1 MNAIIALCH
10 FCEYHGPSVLFCTQ
24 AFHCE
29 AHDLLKGT
37 LHTSPSECGACMKR
51 KFTRF
56 APDVIPGSSGSA
68 QESWASSRS
77 SQCEAC
83 KSLDHTHAGFISIDH
98 EAHVSYYSNR
108 SPEQPEL
115 YSVVRQACVR
125 SLSCEVCPGREGPMF
140 FGEESSGY
148 VFTHTFFL
156 KDTQSRGFQRW
167 YSIIAVMKDRIYLVN
182 SWPFLVSNFRELIDE
197 LQAKANAVYDIE
209 LAESVQKGQHI
220 QPSANGA
227 FPLDTFRRQRGGNKT
242 YRGIADLLR
251 DKDLFA
257 TLHQRFSWMLKACGN
272 RITEKLLEGP
282 PKEEPLTDLEV
293 QHDDDEPQE
302 SSDTAML
309 ADTEGGGTSGP
320 VFRSL
325 RHILKVLGSH
335 KFHLLAFHVIQG
347 NQVIVR
353 GENRKTVESI
363 LNCLKV
369 LIPSGCC
376 SCVPYTTEYKDSY
389 ACNFLGLAPAVEI
402 PSHILSSDLFVLVDI
417 VSPQGQPDASV
428 EAMNQQEQRGE
439 MDEFQGYGFVVCG
452 KENTMDPSILQKVE
466 EALENENL
474 SDAVFD
480 QLLICLKEEW
490 MDKVKVIF
498 KFARRSGQTT
508 REEKEKLLQILGAKP
523 EDEIVLKFWMKAL
536 NKQYRSHLLTC
547 SSTGSNT

>member
-10 FCEYHGPSVLFCTQ
+10 FCEFHGPSVLFCTQ

-29 AHDLLKGT
+29 AHDPLKET
-37 LHTSPSECGACMKR
+37 NTSVLECGACTKR
-51 KFTRF
+51 NFTRF
-56 APDVIPGSSGSA
+56 GSDTPGSSTQGSRDV
-68 QESWASSRS
+68 WASSRS

-83 KSLDHTHAGFISIDH
+83 KSLDHTHAGYISIDH
-98 EAHVSYYSNR
+98 EAHISYYSNR

-140 FGEESSGY
+140 FGEETSGY

-156 KDTQSRGFQRW
+156 KDSQSRGFQRW

-197 LQAKANAVYDIE
+197 LQAKANAVYE
-209 LAESVQKGQHI
+209 TEHAASVQKGQHI
-220 QPSANGA
+220 QPSANG
-227 FPLDTFRRQRGGNKT
+227 FLQPPDIFRRQRGGNKT
-242 YRGIADLLR
+242 YRGIADILG

-282 PKEEPLTDLEV
+282 PREELLTDLEA
-293 QHDDDEPQE
+293 QFEDDDLQE
-302 SSDTAML
+302 TSDTEKE
-309 ADTEGGGTSGP
+309 TESQEGGMIGP
-320 VFRSL
+320 IFTSL
-325 RHILKVLGSH
+325 RHILKVLGGH

-353 GENRKTVESI
+353 GEKRKTVESV

-376 SCVPYTTEYKDSY
+376 SCIPYSKKYKDSWR
-389 ACNFLGLAPAVEI
+389 CNFLGLAPGVEI
-402 PSHILSSDLFVLVDI
+402 PSHVLSSDLFVLLDI
-417 VSPQGQPDASV
+417 ISPREQVQVPEASGS
-428 EAMNQQEQRGE
+428 EQQRDEEQ
-439 MDEFQGYGFVVCG
+439 EFLGYGFVVCG
-452 KENTMDPSILQKVE
+452 KENATDPTILQKVE
-466 EALENENL
+466 DALANDSL

-498 KFARRSGQTT
+498 KFARSGPSTS
-508 REEKEKLLQILGAKP
+508 EDKEKLLKILGAKP
-523 EDEIVLKFWMKAL
+523 EDEIVLKFWMTGL

-547 SSTGSNT
+547 SSTGSSS

>member
-10 FCEYHGPSVLFCTQ
+10 FCEFHGPSVLFCTQ

-29 AHDLLKGT
+29 AHDPLKGT
-37 LHTSPSECGACMKR
+37 CTSVSECGACIKR
-51 KFTRF
+51 NFTRF
-56 APDVIPGSSGSA
+56 GSETPGSESAHGSR
-68 QESWASSRS
+68 QSWASSRP

-83 KSLDHTHAGFISIDH
+83 KSLDHNHAGYISIDH
-98 EAHVSYYSNR
+98 EAHISYYSNR

-182 SWPFLVSNFRELIDE
+182 SWPFLVSHFRELIDE
-197 LQAKANAVYDIE
+197 LQAKATAVYDAE
-209 LAESVQKGQHI
+209 HAESIQKGQHI
-220 QPSANGA
+220 QPSAFA
-227 FPLDTFRRQRGGNKT
+227 PDIFRRQRGGNKT

-282 PKEEPLTDLEV
+282 PKAKPLTDLEA
-293 QHDDDEPQE
+293 QFEDDELQE
-302 SSDTAML
+302 TT
-309 ADTEGGGTSGP
+309 DTEKETDSQEGDMSGP
-320 VFRSL
+320 VFNSL

-335 KFHLLAFHVIQG
+335 HFHLLAFHVIQG

-353 GENRKTVESI
+353 GEKRKTVESV

-376 SCVPYTTEYKDSY
+376 SFIPYSTKYKDSWR
-389 ACNFLGLAPAVEI
+389 CNFLGLAPGVEI
-402 PSHILSSDLFVLVDI
+402 PPHVLSSDLFVLLDI
-417 VSPQGQPDASV
+417 ISPRGHVPEGSAT
-428 EAMNQQEQRGE
+428 EQSR
-439 MDEFQGYGFVVCG
+439 DEENDFPGYGFVVCG
-452 KENTMDPSILQKVE
+452 KENATDPTILQKVE
-466 EALENENL
+466 EALENDSL

-480 QLLICLKEEW
+480 QLLVCLKEEW

-498 KFARRSGQTT
+498 KFARSGPSTS
-508 REEKEKLLQILGAKP
+508 EDKEKLLKILGAKP
-523 EDEIVLKFWMKAL
+523 EDEIVLKFWMTGL

-547 SSTGSNT
+547 SSTGSSP

>member
-10 FCEYHGPSVLFCTQ
+10 FCEFHGPSVLFCTQ

-29 AHDLLKGT
+29 AHDPLKGT
-37 LHTSPSECGACMKR
+37 CTSVLECGACIKR
-51 KFTRF
+51 NFTRF
-56 APDVIPGSSGSA
+56 GSETPGSESA
-68 QESWASSRS
+68 QESRQSWASTRP

-83 KSLDHTHAGFISIDH
+83 KSLDHNHAGYISIDH
-98 EAHVSYYSNR
+98 EAHISYYSNR

-167 YSIIAVMKDRIYLVN
+167 YSLIAVMKDRIYLVN
-182 SWPFLVSNFRELIDE
+182 SWPFLVSHFRELIDE
-197 LQAKANAVYDIE
+197 LQAKATGVYD
-209 LAESVQKGQHI
+209 AEHAASIQKGQHI
-220 QPSANGA
+220 QPSANGL
-227 FPLDTFRRQRGGNKT
+227 FLTPDIFRRQRGGNKT

-282 PKEEPLTDLEV
+282 PKEELLTDLEA
-293 QHDDDEPQE
+293 QLEEDDDQE
-302 SSDTAML
+302 DTDTEKESDTPEEE
-309 ADTEGGGTSGP
+309 DTRGP
-320 VFRSL
+320 VFSSL
-325 RHILKVLGSH
+325 RHILKVLGSQH
-335 KFHLLAFHVIQG
+335 FHLLAFHVIQG

-353 GENRKTVESI
+353 GEKRKTVESV

-376 SCVPYTTEYKDSY
+376 SCIPYSTKYKDSWQ
-389 ACNFLGLAPAVEI
+389 CNFLGLAPGVEI
-402 PSHILSSDLFVLVDI
+402 PPHVLSSDLFVLLDI
-417 VSPQGQPDASV
+417 ISP
-428 EAMNQQEQRGE
+428 RGHVPE
-439 MDEFQGYGFVVCG
+439 GPVADQSRDDEHDFPGYGFVVCG
-452 KENTMDPSILQKVE
+452 KENATDPTILQKVE
-466 EALENENL
+466 EALDNDSL

-490 MDKVKVIF
+490 MDKVKVVF
-498 KFARRSGQTT
+498 KFARSGNSTS
-508 REEKEKLLQILGAKP
+508 EDKEKLLKILGAKS
-523 EDEIVLKFWMKAL
+523 EDEIVLKFWMTGL

-547 SSTGSNT
+547 SSAGSTS